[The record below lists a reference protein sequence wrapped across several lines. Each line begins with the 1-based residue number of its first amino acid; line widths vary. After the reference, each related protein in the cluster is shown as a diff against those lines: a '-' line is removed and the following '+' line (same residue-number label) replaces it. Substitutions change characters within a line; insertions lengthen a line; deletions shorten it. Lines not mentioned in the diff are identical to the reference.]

1 MKKNSCR
8 FILNVF
14 FSLFALNAVFGI
26 TNGDNGIHI
35 RATLVGVL
43 VKFNIFLSSGDNT
56 SDIGLAGAMFVAS
69 GEACDNSDSGNSQN
83 NFLHFF

>member
-1 MKKNSCR
+1 MKKYSCR

-14 FSLFALNAVFGI
+14 FSLFALNTGLGIGDDDSVHFG
-26 TNGDNGIHI
+26 
-35 RATLVGVL
+35 AFLVGVL
-43 VKFNIFLSSGDNT
+43 VKFNIFLSSGYNT
-56 SDIGLAGAMFVAS
+56 SCIGLAGAMFVAS